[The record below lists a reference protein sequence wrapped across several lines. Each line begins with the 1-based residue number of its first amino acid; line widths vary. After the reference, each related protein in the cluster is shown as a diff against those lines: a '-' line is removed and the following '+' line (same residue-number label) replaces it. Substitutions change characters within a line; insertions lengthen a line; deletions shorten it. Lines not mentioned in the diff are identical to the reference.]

1 MRVVILCLLVAYA
14 AAQNSY
20 QPAPTPK
27 TCSKTCPENSECEI
41 QSCEV
46 CVPKVPTCKTHKCK
60 ENEKCEDRPT
70 GPVCVPRTCADIK
83 CAAGELCN
91 DLPDGPDCVPDV
103 PSCKDFFCRRGT
115 NCYIRDGSPVC
126 LPNTCEVRVCARGL
140 SCIDTP
146 SGALCRKGQSKLGCE
161 RRYCPANTKCVDTE
175 PMGPHCAKI

>member
-1 MRVVILCLLVAYA
+1 MSTVK
-14 AAQNSY
+14 S
-20 QPAPTPK
+20 
-27 TCSKTCPENSECEI
+27 
-41 QSCEV
+41 
-46 CVPKVPTCKTHKCK
+46 KVPTSKTHKCK